1 MLKMKKSVFII
12 LFLSTFQLFA
22 QNLNDYQY
30 VVVPTKFAGFDIENQ
45 YRLNTIT
52 KFNLEKMGFVA
63 FYENNI
69 PSDLINQR
77 CDVLTVDV
85 VKDNKLFWVKLYLTF
100 KDCYGKI
107 IHQSE
112 VGKTKEKEF
121 KIAYP
126 KALDEAFKS
135 LFVLN
140 YKYNGTKSSANETVL
155 INTPQKA
162 VVSSEKTK
170 ATLPALVSE
179 TTDYSKLLFAQ
190 PTSNGFQLV
199 DSTPKVV
206 YKLFKTDSPTMFL
219 AQKGNQN
226 GVVTLKD
233 DSWFFEYQENEK
245 VVSEK
250 LEIKF

>member
-1 MLKMKKSVFII
+1 MKTSLFIV
-12 LFLSTFQLFA
+12 LLLSTFQMVS
-22 QNLNDYQY
+22 QNLNNYQY
-30 VVVPTKFAGFDIENQ
+30 VIVPTKFNDFKEENE

-52 KFNLEKMGFVA
+52 KFNLEKMGFIA
-63 FYENNI
+63 YYENSTI
-69 PSDLINQR
+69 PSEILNQR

-85 VKDNKLFWVKLYLTF
+85 VKDNKLLLTKVFITF

-112 VGKTKEKEF
+112 VGRTKEKEF

-135 LFVLN
+135 LFALN
-140 YKYNGTKSSANETVL
+140 YKYNGTKMSTSQPIVEVPKPKASAFQEK
-155 INTPQKA
+155 PKA
-162 VVSSEKTK
+162 S
-170 ATLPALVSE
+170 LPAPISE

-206 YKLFKTDSPTMFL
+206 YKLFKTDSPSMFL

-226 GVVTLKD
+226 GVVILKD
-233 DSWFFEYQENEK
+233 GNWFFEYQENEK
-245 VVSEK
+245 VVSEN

>member
-1 MLKMKKSVFII
+1 MKKSIFII
-12 LFLSTFQLFA
+12 LFLSTFQLSA

-30 VVVPTKFAGFDIENQ
+30 VIVPTRFADFDIENQ

-69 PSDLINQR
+69 PSDLITQR
-77 CDVLTVDV
+77 CDVLLIDV
-85 VKDNKLFWVKLYLTF
+85 VKDDKLFWVKLYLTF

-112 VGKTKEKEF
+112 VGRTKEKEF

-135 LFVLN
+135 LFALN
-140 YKYNGTKSSANETVL
+140 YKYNGTKKSTSQPVVEETKPYAGVFR
-155 INTPQKA
+155 
-162 VVSSEKTK
+162 EKPEIS
-170 ATLPALVSE
+170 LPTQVSE
-179 TTDYSKLLFAQ
+179 TIDYSKLLFAQ

-206 YKLFKTDSPTMFL
+206 YKLFKTDSPSMFL

-233 DSWFFEYQENEK
+233 GNWFFEYQENEK

>member
-1 MLKMKKSVFII
+1 MKKLLFIV
-12 LFLSTFQLFA
+12 LLLSTFQIFS
-22 QNLNDYQY
+22 QNLNEYQY
-30 VVVPTKFAGFDIENQ
+30 VIVPTKFNDFSVENE

-52 KFNLEKMGFVA
+52 KFNLEKMGFIA
-63 FYENNI
+63 YYENSAI
-69 PSDLINQR
+69 PSEILNQR

-85 VKDNKLFWVKLYLTF
+85 VKDNKLLLTRVFITF

-107 IHQSE
+107 IHRSA

-135 LFVLN
+135 LFALN
-140 YKYNGTKSSANETVL
+140 YKYKETKRSTSQPVVEESKPKASAFQEK
-155 INTPQKA
+155 PK
-162 VVSSEKTK
+162 VSLSAPISE
-170 ATLPALVSE
+170 S
-179 TTDYSKLLFAQ
+179 TDSSKLLFAQ
-190 PTSNGFQLV
+190 PTDNGFQLV

-226 GVVTLKD
+226 GIVTQKD
-233 DSWFFEYQENEK
+233 GSWFFEYQENEK

>member
-1 MLKMKKSVFII
+1 MKKSVII
-12 LFLSTFQLFA
+12 LLLLSTFQLFA

-30 VVVPTKFAGFDIENQ
+30 VIVPTKFVDFDVENQ

-52 KFNLEKMGFVA
+52 KFNLEKMGFIA
-63 FYENNI
+63 FYENSEI
-69 PSDLINQR
+69 PMEIMNER
-77 CDVLTVDV
+77 CSILSADV
-85 VKDNKLFWVKLYLTF
+85 VKDNNLLWTRVYVTF

-126 KALDEAFKS
+126 IALDETFKS
-135 LFVLN
+135 LFSLN
-140 YKYNGTKSSANETVL
+140 YKYNGTKMKTSQSVIGET
-155 INTPQKA
+155 NPKA
-162 VVSSEKTK
+162 VVLPEKPK
-170 ATLPALVSE
+170 ANLPILVSE

-190 PTSNGFQLV
+190 PTANGFQLV

-206 YKLFKTDSPTMFL
+206 YKLFKTDSPSMFL

>member
-1 MLKMKKSVFII
+1 MKNSLFII
-12 LFLSTFQLFA
+12 LLLSSIQLFS

-30 VVVPTKFAGFDIENQ
+30 VIVPTKFNDFDTENQ
-45 YRLNTIT
+45 YRLNTIA
-52 KFNLEKMGFVA
+52 KFNLEKMGFIA
-63 FYENNI
+63 FYENSEI
-69 PSDLINQR
+69 PKEVAKER
-77 CDVLTVDV
+77 CTILTADV
-85 VKDNKLFWVKLYLTF
+85 VKDNNLLWTRVFVTF

-107 IHQSE
+107 IYQSE

-121 KIAYP
+121 KNAYP
-126 KALDEAFKS
+126 KALDDAFQS
-135 LFVLN
+135 LFKLN
-140 YKYNGTKSSANETVL
+140 YKYNATKVITTEPIAEVTLLKSTF
-155 INTPQKA
+155 
-162 VVSSEKTK
+162 SSEKPK
-170 ATLPALVSE
+170 ASLPAPVSE

-206 YKLFKTDSPTMFL
+206 YKLFKTDSPSMFL

-233 DSWFFEYQENEK
+233 GTWFFEYQENEK

>member
-1 MLKMKKSVFII
+1 MFSQ
-12 LFLSTFQLFA
+12 S
-22 QNLNDYQY
+22 LNDYQY
-30 VVVPTKFAGFDIENQ
+30 VIVPTKFNDFDNENQ

-52 KFNLEKMGFVA
+52 KFNLEKMGFIA
-63 FYENNI
+63 FYENSEI
-69 PSDLINQR
+69 PKDIMNER
-77 CDVLTVDV
+77 CSFLVADV
-85 VKDNKLFWVKLYLTF
+85 VKDNKLLMTRVFITF

-112 VGKTKEKEF
+112 VGKTKEKDF
-121 KIAYP
+121 KLAYP
-126 KALDEAFKS
+126 EALDKAFQS
-135 LFVLN
+135 LFALN
-140 YKYNGTKSSANETVL
+140 YKYNGTKKSTIEQVVEETK
-155 INTPQKA
+155 P
-162 VVSSEKTK
+162 K
-170 ATLPALVSE
+170 ATTFQQKSKESLPTPVSE

-190 PTSNGFQLV
+190 PTANGFQLV

-233 DSWFFEYQENEK
+233 GSWFFEYQENEK

>member
-1 MLKMKKSVFII
+1 MFSQ
-12 LFLSTFQLFA
+12 S
-22 QNLNDYQY
+22 LNDYQY
-30 VVVPTKFAGFDIENQ
+30 VIVPTKFNDFDNENQ

-52 KFNLEKMGFVA
+52 KFNLEKMGFIA
-63 FYENNI
+63 FYENSDI
-69 PSDLINQR
+69 PKDIMNER
-77 CDVLTVDV
+77 CSFLVADV
-85 VKDNKLFWVKLYLTF
+85 VKDDKLFMTRVYITF

-112 VGKTKEKEF
+112 VGKTKEKDF
-121 KIAYP
+121 KLAYP
-126 KALDEAFKS
+126 EALDKAFQS
-135 LFVLN
+135 LFALN
-140 YKYNGTKSSANETVL
+140 YKYNGTKKSTIEQVVEETK
-155 INTPQKA
+155 P
-162 VVSSEKTK
+162 K
-170 ATLPALVSE
+170 ATTFQQKPKESLPTPVSE

-190 PTSNGFQLV
+190 PTANGFQLV

-233 DSWFFEYQENEK
+233 GSWFFEYQENEK